1 MKNRNGFTL
10 IEVLASIVIIGL
22 IISVLFNIN
31 IAGFQFVAYNQD
43 RVELQN
49 QARLIT
55 SNLEKQIRQSQAAKV
70 ISVDSSDGLALD
82 IPDEIS
88 LNNIVF
94 FLNNNQLKLGFTT
107 QDIADITSISSTSLI
122 NIKNISDSVIVNDG
136 SYNFFNENN
145 DLVEFQFKLEKDN
158 SSYEIINKI
167 YPRAKN

>member
-1 MKNRNGFTL
+1 MKNKNGFTL

-55 SNLEKQIRQSQAAKV
+55 SNLEKQIRQSQATKV
-70 ISVDSSDGLALD
+70 ISVDSKDGLALD

-88 LNNIVF
+88 SNNIVF
-94 FLNNNQLKLGFTT
+94 FLNNNQLKIGFTT
-107 QDIADITSISSTSLI
+107 QDIADITSISSTSLS
-122 NIKNISDSVIVNDG
+122 NIRNISDSVIVNDG

>member
-94 FLNNNQLKLGFTT
+94 FLNNNQLKIGFTT
-107 QDIADITSISSTSLI
+107 QDIADITSISSTSLS
-122 NIKNISDSVIVNDG
+122 NIRNISDSVIVNDG